1 MKDIIA
7 SGGLVSDDIVLDLIK
22 SNLAKPECENG
33 FILDGFP
40 RTENQATQL
49 DKVLAEVRF
58 SKFASDFSYKAIFR
72 MAPLFNQ
79 LSSSLF
85 PMSFWWNESV
95 AD

>member
-1 MKDIIA
+1 MFWSPKFNLTFSALGTRVKDIIA

-58 SKFASDFSYKAIFR
+58 KNFPNFKAYFR

-79 LSSSLF
+79 
-85 PMSFWWNESV
+85 
-95 AD
+95 

>member
-49 DKVLAEVRF
+49 DKVLAEVSIF
-58 SKFASDFSYKAIFR
+58 SIIISVKV
-72 MAPLFNQ
+72 
-79 LSSSLF
+79 LSQK
-85 PMSFWWNESV
+85 
-95 AD
+95 DRI

>member
-7 SGGLVSDDIVLDLIK
+7 NGGLVSDDIVLDLIK

-49 DKVLAEVRF
+49 DKVLAEVRNF
-58 SKFASDFSYKAIFR
+58 FEITKKKYTQNDNCKEIKTMFR
-72 MAPLFNQ
+72 MVPLFNQ
-79 LSSSLF
+79 
-85 PMSFWWNESV
+85 
-95 AD
+95 

>member
-58 SKFASDFSYKAIFR
+58 SNSASYNAIFR
-72 MAPLFNQ
+72 MALLFNQ

>member
-49 DKVLAEVRF
+49 DKVLAEVSIF
-58 SKFASDFSYKAIFR
+58 SIIISVKV
-72 MAPLFNQ
+72 
-79 LSSSLF
+79 LSQRPYMIL
-85 PMSFWWNESV
+85 MKK
-95 AD
+95 